1 MGADKSPVLRNCGD
15 VSEMKPRLGIAV
27 MQKFALFGML
37 APSLLRRVKL
47 LDGGK
52 IISLSHLGAI
62 LLSDHRS
69 ANRAFKCTVRGR
81 R

>member
-1 MGADKSPVLRNCGD
+1 MGADESPVLRNGGD
-15 VSEMKPRLGIAV
+15 VSEMKPRLGITV

-52 IISLSHLGAI
+52 IISLPRLRAI
-62 LLSDHRS
+62 LLSDHRA

-81 R
+81 G